1 MKLTSLKSGR
11 DGRFV
16 VVNKTMNRYVFVT
29 EEVRMLEIIADGL
42 QRTEFVKY
50 GDCVSI
56 EILDSK
62 GQPVFSEIKQ
72 QVQPYR
78 N

>member
-1 MKLTSLKSGR
+1 
-11 DGRFV
+11 
-16 VVNKTMNRYVFVT
+16 
-29 EEVRMLEIIADGL
+29 MLEIIADGKPK
-42 QRTEFVKY
+42 TEFMKY

-56 EILDSK
+56 EMLDSK
-62 GQPVFSEIKQ
+62 GQSVFGEIKQ

>member
-1 MKLTSLKSGR
+1 
-11 DGRFV
+11 
-16 VVNKTMNRYVFVT
+16 MNPYVFVT

>member
-1 MKLTSLKSGR
+1 MKLASLKSGR

-29 EEVRMLEIIADGL
+29 EEVRMLGIIADGL
-42 QRTEFVKY
+42 QSTEFVKY

-62 GQPVFSEIKQ
+62 GQPVFGEIKQ

-78 N
+78 D

>member
-1 MKLTSLKSGR
+1 MKLASLKSWR

-42 QRTEFVKY
+42 QSTECVKY
-50 GDCVSI
+50 GDWVSI

-62 GQPVFSEIKQ
+62 GQPVFGEIKQ

>member
-1 MKLTSLKSGR
+1 M
-11 DGRFV
+11 
-16 VVNKTMNRYVFVT
+16 VNKTMNRYVFVT
-29 EEVRMLEIIADGL
+29 EEIRMLEIIADGL

-72 QVQPYR
+72 QVQPYH

>member
-1 MKLTSLKSGR
+1 M
-11 DGRFV
+11 
-16 VVNKTMNRYVFVT
+16 
-29 EEVRMLEIIADGL
+29 
-42 QRTEFVKY
+42 KY

-56 EILDSK
+56 EMLDSK
-62 GQPVFSEIKQ
+62 GQSVFGEIKQ

>member
-1 MKLTSLKSGR
+1 MKLASLKSGR

-42 QRTEFVKY
+42 QSTEFVKY
-50 GDCVSI
+50 GDCVII

-62 GQPVFSEIKQ
+62 GQPVFGEIKQ

>member
-1 MKLTSLKSGR
+1 
-11 DGRFV
+11 
-16 VVNKTMNRYVFVT
+16 
-29 EEVRMLEIIADGL
+29 MLEIIADGL